1 MDTFRGVILAVESLR
16 LTGLYPRRI
25 EDDSTARTASHASPA
40 ARYALDSGANPTKAR
55 RGPRGPN
62 AARALCKESLT

>member
-1 MDTFRGVILAVESLR
+1 MLKMQER
-16 LTGLYPRRI
+16 LIAFP
-25 EDDSTARTASHASPA
+25 
-40 ARYALDSGANPTKAR
+40 NPTVDEMIFPIDSLWRNTNAA